1 MPQPRVPSVRATSR
15 ASAMMLAAAVAA
27 LLMLLPLAPAAA
39 QSATVSGTVTD
50 SSTRQPVADALVRVE
65 GTDLAT
71 HTDVR
76 GRFALTGITGPT
88 ATLSV
93 ARLGYRPMTVS
104 VTAGQQDVA
113 IVLGV
118 RALKLDAVVV
128 TGQAGDTRKRALG
141 NVVGEVDMPT
151 AQLLTPSAGVQEA
164 LSTEVP
170 GLQIQRAS
178 GQLGTGAVT
187 RIRGVSS
194 LSLASEPIIF
204 IDGVR
209 ADNTS
214 GSQSVAFNG
223 GGDRP
228 SRINDLDPDD
238 IESIQVLKG
247 PSAATLYGTEAANG
261 VIQIVT
267 KRGVAG
273 KPSWSTEL
281 RAGANWL
288 PSPEKLYSGIYF
300 KDPDGNIQHLNLI
313 ENDIARGFGS
323 PFSTGKP
330 LGGTL
335 SLSGGTQA
343 IHYFFSGGY
352 DRDQGIVDYNWSHK
366 LNGIANLSY
375 SASDKLRVDLNMG
388 YTRSRLRAASA
399 TQPMT
404 TFLVWACPNS
414 SCIDGTGLGA
424 NDDGRGYLGGT
435 TPQAFEDVEGFDDID
450 RSRLGFTVTHTPT
463 TWLNHRLTLGG
474 DFTGNASSLY
484 FPLGSSASF
493 GFPEGLKLASED
505 HSSFVT
511 ADYSATGSFKLT
523 SSISSATSAGVQYYQ
538 KTFTQLQAQG
548 QSFPIRGVNSV
559 SGGGIRQGFEDPN
572 FNLQN
577 KTLGTYVQ
585 EQLGWNDSFFLTGA
599 VRGDDNSAFGVNYK
613 FVVYPKVS
621 AAWVLSDAPFFHSSA
636 LLSTMK
642 LRAAWG
648 SSGQQPNTFAAVQTF
663 GPSVGQNG
671 FPTVTPLNVGNP
683 NLKPEVTR
691 EIEAGFD
698 ASVLRDHLTIEA
710 TYYNKRT
717 TDGILSALSSPSIG
731 FPGNVFINIGQ
742 FSNRGFELALNS
754 SPIAVGNFKLH
765 LRGSLATNKN
775 RIDVLGQDAPI
786 PNTSI
791 GQSVGAYNVQGFPV
805 GSFFYQKIVSATLVA
820 PGQVTDVMCA
830 GGTNF
835 GRGDGTV
842 VPCANAPFVYSGSPT
857 PTWLSALN
865 ADVTWRRFTLAA
877 VAEFQ
882 GGNWYSDGNLGGAD
896 VFFNDSR
903 AAVEQTDPVLV
914 AMQNAVQ
921 FGQAGFMK
929 AGFGKI
935 RNISLTYDAPN
946 SVAGRLGASRASV
959 TLTLANVA
967 TIWRAQQGTFGAK
980 AIDPEVRTNTAS
992 TTGYIVDQNLTNG
1005 FTQES
1010 WPQFRRFL
1018 ATVRLSY

>member
-1 MPQPRVPSVRATSR
+1 MPQPSVSRVGTMFRRALSMTMVGTA
-15 ASAMMLAAAVAA
+15 ASFA
-27 LLMLLPLAPAAA
+27 MLLPAGSVSA
-39 QSATVSGTVTD
+39 QSATVSGVVTD
-50 SSTRQPVADALVRVE
+50 SSTGQPIADAIIRVE

-71 HTDVR
+71 HTDIR
-76 GRFALTGITGPT
+76 GRFSLSGITGQT
-88 ATLSV
+88 VRLSV
-93 ARLGYRPMTVS
+93 ARLGYKPMTLS
-104 VTAGQQDVA
+104 VTAGEQNVA
-113 IVLGV
+113 IALGV
-118 RALKLDAVVV
+118 RALKLDDVIV

-141 NVVGEVDMPT
+141 NVVGDVDMQ
-151 AQLLTPSAGVQEA
+151 AEQLLTPSVGVQEA

-194 LSLASEPIIF
+194 LSLASEPIVF

-214 GSQSVAFNG
+214 GSQSLAFNG

-228 SRINDLDPDD
+228 SRINDIDPDD

-261 VIQIVT
+261 VIQIIT

-273 KPSWSTEL
+273 RPTWSGEL

-288 PSPEKLYSGIYF
+288 PSPEKLYSGVYY
-300 KDPDGNIQHLNLI
+300 KDASGQIQHVNLI

-335 SLSGGTQA
+335 AIQGGTAA
-343 IHYFFSGGY
+343 IRYFFSGSY

-366 LNGIANLSY
+366 LNGTANLSY
-375 SASDKLRVDLNMG
+375 STSEKLKVDLNMG
-388 YTRSRLRAASA
+388 FTRSRLRASSA

-404 TFLVWACPNS
+404 TYLIWGCPNS
-414 SCIDGTGLGA
+414 SCVTGSGLA
-424 NDDGRGYLGGT
+424 PDEPGRAYLAGV
-435 TPQAFEDVEGFDDID
+435 TPDAFEQIEGYDDID
-450 RSRLGFTVTHTPT
+450 RSRLGVTVTHRPT
-463 TWLNHRLTLGG
+463 SWLNHRLTLGG
-474 DFTGNASSLY
+474 DFTNNASSLY
-484 FPLGSSASF
+484 FPLGSNPNF
-493 GFPEGLKLASED
+493 GFPNGVKASSQD
-505 HSSFVT
+505 RSSFAT
-511 ADYSATGSFKLT
+511 ADYSATGTVNL
-523 SSISSATSAGVQYYQ
+523 SSNISSATSAGVQYYQ
-538 KTFTQLQAQG
+538 KSFAQLQGQG
-548 QSFPIRGVNSV
+548 QDFPIRGVNSV
-559 SGGGIRQGFEDPN
+559 SGGGVRQGFEDPN

-613 FVVYPKVS
+613 FVVYPKLS
-621 AAWVLSDAPFFHSSA
+621 AAWVVSDAPFFGKSD
-636 LLSTMK
+636 LLSSLK

-648 SSGQQPNTFAAVQTF
+648 SAGQQPNTFAAVQTYVS
-663 GPSVGQNG
+663 SVGANG
-671 FPTVTPLNVGNP
+671 LPTVTPQNVGNP
-683 NLKPEVTR
+683 SLKPEVTR
-691 EIEAGFD
+691 EFEGGFD
-698 ASVLRDHLTIEA
+698 ASVLRDRVTIEA

-717 TDGILSALSSPSIG
+717 TDGILAALSSPSGG
-731 FPGNVFINIGQ
+731 FPGNKFINIGQ
-742 FSNRGFELALNS
+742 LSNRGFELALNG
-754 SPIAVGNFKLH
+754 SPIPLGDFKLH
-765 LRGSLATNKN
+765 LRGSLATNRN
-775 RIDVLGQDAPI
+775 RIDVLGQDSPI
-786 PNTSI
+786 PNTSV
-791 GQSVGAYNVQGFPV
+791 GQSVGAFNAQGFPV
-805 GSFFYQKIVSATLVA
+805 GSFFYQKIVSATLSG
-820 PGQVTDVMCA
+820 PGQVTNVMCE

-835 GRGDGTV
+835 GKGNGTA
-842 VPCANAPFVYSGSPT
+842 VPCADAPFVYSGSPT
-857 PTWLSALN
+857 PTWLSALS
-865 ADVTWRRFTLAA
+865 ADVTWRRLTLAG

-882 GGNWYSDGNLGGAD
+882 GGNWYSDGNIGGQH
-896 VFFNDSR
+896 VFFNSSK

-914 AMQNAVQ
+914 ALQAAGQ
-921 FGQAGFMK
+921 FGQAGIMK

-935 RNISLTYDAPN
+935 RNISLTYDAAPR
-946 SVAGRLGASRASV
+946 VAGVLGASRASV

-980 AIDPEVRTNTAS
+980 AIDPEVRTNSSAA
-992 TTGYIVDQNLTNG
+992 GYIIDQNLTNG

-1010 WPQFRRFL
+1010 WPQFRRFQ